1 MVTPTHR
8 GDYIRLPLLVHVRRV
23 YYDMSRMCTLGIV
36 NMTLFKDEIFFY
48 RLNKPFSTLCI
59 SLKRY
64 LCVLLV
70 EGAIYLQRSTTL
82 PVKGYILFR
91 RSSLTPSHTLVCCV
105 NIPFQLFIVQLHTD
119 LL

>member
-36 NMTLFKDEIFFY
+36 NMTLFKGEYFFIFWMNF
-48 RLNKPFSTLCI
+48 LTLCI

-64 LCVLLV
+64 LCVFLV
-70 EGAIYLQRSTTL
+70 EGAIYLQRSTTI

-105 NIPFQLFIVQLHTD
+105 NISLQLFIVQLHTD

>member
-1 MVTPTHR
+1 M
-8 GDYIRLPLLVHVRRV
+8 IC
-23 YYDMSRMCTLGIV
+23 YDMSRMCTLGIV
-36 NMTLFKDEIFFY
+36 NMTLFRAEIFFY
-48 RLNKPFSTLCI
+48 CLNESFLTLCI

-64 LCVLLV
+64 FCILLV
-70 EGAIYLQRSTTL
+70 EGAIYLQRSTTI